1 LAVTT
6 HSAGPDGG
14 PRQLLADSR
23 QLARRVRRDQRATW
37 FPLLVLSAV
46 TFAAVP
52 VYGYGHYAL
61 TCRSQ
66 LAARA
71 CYVSSTSVLVY
82 WPIAL
87 VLGYAAI
94 AAFTLRRARARG
106 VGTRAL
112 PYAMAGTAIAVV
124 LGGAAAWA
132 AGHPPIGSYRLLG
145 LTVGPGHTDWLF
157 QLLTPTAAIGLALF
171 VLAAV
176 DRSWALLLLAA
187 GYVVFALLPISDL
200 GWVITHP
207 SPWDRVPRLVIG
219 GGVLLLAGVLFALAQ
234 RPRPRAAA

>member
-1 LAVTT
+1 MTT
-6 HSAGPDGG
+6 HSAARGGG
-14 PRQLLADSR
+14 PRELLADSR

-46 TFAAVP
+46 MFVAVP

-66 LAARA
+66 GAARV

-87 VLGYAAI
+87 VLAYIAI

-106 VGTRAL
+106 VGTRTL
-112 PYAMAGTAIAVV
+112 PYAVAGIVIAVL
-124 LGGAAAWA
+124 LGGASAWA
-132 AGHPPIGSYRLLG
+132 AAHPPIGRYRLLG
-145 LTVGPGHTDWLF
+145 LTVGPGHTDWLL
-157 QLLTPTAAIGLALF
+157 QVLTPTAAIGLALF
-171 VLAAV
+171 VLAAIE
-176 DRSWALLLLAA
+176 RSWALLVLAT
-187 GYVVFALLPISDL
+187 GYVVFAFLPVSDL
-200 GWVITHP
+200 GWVIGHP

-219 GGVLLLAGVLFALAQ
+219 GGVLLLAGLLFALAQ
-234 RPRPRAAA
+234 RSRPRAAA